1 MCFSAY
7 ACKWKVQHQN
17 SSSLSKERTGWRGY
31 LVRLEGQFLSIL
43 CELSLACLLPPASDL
58 GSPPNLP
65 YKRTGSSVSKWP
77 WKVQTKALLNSIIWN
92 AEILYEMLPS
102 IAMATWCHPVTEQ
115 ASQHLAETVLLPRW
129 AKRWFWKRGPSWAK
143 EHLQSKHFCS
153 PLGEEKPLSLLLPD
167 HGAGSKSHRQE
178 MCAIKKGAWTED
190 KLLSVSIR
198 LKAKREREKLGAQL
212 CGPAGPQESGIRC
225 RVAARGLSL
234 GNASVA
240 QLSHHTRWVKFR
252 YI

>member
-17 SSSLSKERTGWRGY
+17 SSSLSKEITGWRGY

-43 CELSLACLLPPASDL
+43 CELSLACLLPPASGL
-58 GSPPNLP
+58 GPPPPNLH

-115 ASQHLAETVLLPRW
+115 ASQHLAETVLLPWW
-129 AKRWFWKRGPSWAK
+129 AKRWFWKWGPSWAK

-153 PLGEEKPLSLLLPD
+153 PLGEEKPLSLLLSD
-167 HGAGSKSHRQE
+167 HGAGSNHAGRRR
-178 MCAIKKGAWTED
+178 A
-190 KLLSVSIR
+190 LSR
-198 LKAKREREKLGAQL
+198 RERERRINCYQ
-212 CGPAGPQESGIRC
+212 
-225 RVAARGLSL
+225 
-234 GNASVA
+234 SVYA
-240 QLSHHTRWVKFR
+240 LKPNEKGRSWEPDSADRPVPWSQG
-252 YI
+252 